1 MVGHR
6 RGIEMKKVVPRE
18 LDMREQI
25 LVNVEKMRTHF
36 NGMVEAFE
44 ELPNLKPVRRQ
55 IIEDAMH
62 VIGITMDGVIKEVID
77 EGGRI

>member
-1 MVGHR
+1 MAV
-6 RGIEMKKVVPRE
+6 KNPKE
-18 LDMREQI
+18 LDMRETI
-25 LVNVEKMRTHF
+25 IVNVEKMRTHF

-44 ELPNLKPVRRQ
+44 NLPNLKPVRRQ

-62 VIGITMDGVIKEVID
+62 VIGVTMDGVINEVID